1 MKQIDKIARVIV
13 FGEQSSL
20 MFESILNKKSFK
32 TFATGAY
39 PTKNYQNKFIHN
51 IQKATPF

>member
-1 MKQIDKIARVIV
+1 MKEIDKIARVIV

-32 TFATGAY
+32 TLATGAY
-39 PTKNYQNKFIHN
+39 PTKNYQNKFIH
-51 IQKATPF
+51 IFQKATPF